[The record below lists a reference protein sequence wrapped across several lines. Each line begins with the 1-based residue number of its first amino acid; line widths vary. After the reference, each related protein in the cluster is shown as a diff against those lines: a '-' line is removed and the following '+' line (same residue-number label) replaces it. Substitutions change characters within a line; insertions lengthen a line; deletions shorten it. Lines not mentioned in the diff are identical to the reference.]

1 MNETPV
7 NATPAKV
14 EAPTDMK
21 QIVLKEIAAKWNKF
35 SEKEISALTGKDD
48 LITQVAAKYGQGMPQ
63 VQHDVDALLNGR
75 SF

>member
-1 MNETPV
+1 MSETPV

-14 EAPTDMK
+14 ETPAEMK
-21 QIVLKEIAAKWNKF
+21 QIVLKEVAAKWNKF
-35 SEKEISALTGKDD
+35 SEKELSAMTGKDD
-48 LITQVAAKYGQGMPQ
+48 LITQVAAKYGQGKPQ